1 LIHPH
6 LVNFEAKGTTPQLLK
21 PFITMKSLS
30 RPDSSMSPSEMKSK
44 STASGSELKVV
55 GYDERDPSGPCYMV
69 QSPMGNILKISDTF
83 CEMFPMWVSRFLI
96 TAQNEKW
103 ARVAAQ
109 STIGFASSII
119 MSPAE
124 AGIEKFVSS
133 SETPDGRPG
142 VIVQVYH
149 RAGYALRGQL
159 ISRIGQCVMTCPTTA
174 AYDAL
179 PQAKKRIRVGASIKM
194 FGDGYQRKEHV
205 GDRVLWKI
213 PVMEGEF
220 TVESRFGVKRGIA
233 GGMLLILSEDQ
244 PSGLEAAEKAVEAI
258 MSDNDGVILPFPGG
272 ICRSGSKVGSQ
283 KYKLPASTNQQFCPT
298 LRTSVP
304 DSLLPENVK
313 SVYEIV
319 VNSITPSAMKKALG
333 LGIRAVARASGVL
346 RITAANYGGRLGPY
360 KLMLKDV
367 LQT

>member
-1 LIHPH
+1 MSQI
-6 LVNFEAKGTTPQLLK
+6 EMA
-21 PFITMKSLS
+21 S
-30 RPDSSMSPSEMKSK
+30 R
-44 STASGSELKVV
+44 STASGSDLEIT
-55 GYDERDPSGPCYMV
+55 GYDEKD
-69 QSPMGNILKISDTF
+69 QSFDVKTSMGNILKISDTF
-83 CEMFPMWVSRFLI
+83 AEMFPMWVSRFLI
-96 TAQNEKW
+96 TAQNERW
-103 ARVAAQ
+103 AKTAAQ
-109 STIGFASSII
+109 STVGFASSII

-124 AGIEKFVSS
+124 AGIERFVASA
-133 SETPDGRPG
+133 ETPDGRPG
-142 VIVQVYH
+142 VVVQVYH

-179 PQAKKRIRVGASIKM
+179 PQAKRRIKVGASIKM
-194 FGDGYQRKEHV
+194 FGDGYQRKERI

-233 GGMLLILSEDQ
+233 GGMFLILSKDQ

-258 MSDNDGVILPFPGG
+258 MADNDGAILPFPGG

-283 KYKLPASTNQQFCPT
+283 KYKLPASTNQRFCPT
-298 LRTSVP
+298 LRVSLS
-304 DSLLPENVK
+304 DSLLPENAK

-319 VNSITPSAMKKALG
+319 VNSVTPNAMKKAIG
-333 LGIRAVARASGVL
+333 LGIRAAARTSGVL
-346 RITAANYGGRLGPY
+346 KITSANYGGKLGPY

-367 LQT
+367 LQA